1 MKLYTRT
8 IMALI
13 CLFAVIGFLFPSG
26 AWAVKEIKIG
36 VIYPLTGGAAA
47 AGRELRAGAE
57 LAADIANTVMADL
70 SMSMA
75 KNAGIKSLGGAK
87 IKLIFKDH
95 EGNPTLGADLAKK
108 LILDDK
114 VDGILGCYFSSVTKT
129 VSAVCEQYGVPMIN
143 GSSTSPGLT
152 KRGFKWF
159 WRTTPH
165 DKWFTKDLFELLK
178 GLTEGKV
185 RGVSS
190 FSKKELMN
198 LASACEKTEW
208 GSHVSGLIKD
218 FAKEYGFKMRKSMLY
233 AAKSADLSSEV
244 RSLKAARPDVMLFAS
259 YTSDAILMVKTLKA
273 QKAQP
278 KIIWGQDAGFEKP
291 EFRETLG
298 DNIVGILTRTV
309 FLPKVVEIKKLAG
322 QVNALYKAKT
332 GNDLGGASA
341 RAFTGLQ
348 TWVHVLEKAGSTKPA
363 DIQAAANAIHIMGK
377 ELVVPWAGIKFTT
390 SGEELGQNAL
400 GSGLIGQYQKQKDGK
415 VGLEIVYPFNV
426 SSADMIYPFPK
437 W

>member
-1 MKLYTRT
+1 MKKAFWLTLT
-8 IMALI
+8 I
-13 CLFAVIGFLFPSG
+13 CLVAFWGMNVNPVMAGP
-26 AWAVKEIKIG
+26 KTIKIG

-47 AGRELRAGAE
+47 AGRELKAGAE
-57 LAADIANTVMADL
+57 LSAEIANSVMPNID
-70 SMSMA
+70 MDMA
-75 KNAGIKSLGGAK
+75 KNAGIKSMGGAK

-95 EGNPTLGADLAKK
+95 QANPTLGADLAKK

-114 VDGILGCYFSSVTKT
+114 VDGMLGCYHSSVTKT

-143 GSSTSPGLT
+143 GTSTSPALT

-178 GLTEGKV
+178 GLTQGKV
-185 RGVSS
+185 KGV
-190 FSKKELMN
+190 KAVPEKEISN

-208 GSHVSGLIKD
+208 GSHVSDIIKSL
-218 FAKEYGFKMRKSMLY
+218 AKEYGFNLRKSLLY
-233 AAKSADLSSEV
+233 TAKSPDLSSEV

-259 YTSDAILMVKTLKA
+259 YTSDAILFVKTLKA
-273 QKAQP
+273 QKASP

-291 EFRETLG
+291 EFRSTLR

-309 FLPKVVEIKKLAG
+309 FLPKVAQIKKVAG
-322 QVNALYKAKT
+322 QVNALYKGKT

-363 DIQAAANAIHIMGK
+363 DIQRTANAIRIPG
-377 ELVVPWAGIKFTT
+377 EQLVVPWAGIQFIP
-390 SGEELGQNAL
+390 SGDELGQNVL
-400 GSGLIGQYQKQKDGK
+400 GSGLIGQYQT
-415 VGLEIVYPFNV
+415 VGGNLVLEIIYPFDV
-426 SSADMIYPFPK
+426 ATADMIFPFK
-437 W
+437 WF

>member
-1 MKLYTRT
+1 MKKFFLLTLAVCL
-8 IMALI
+8 MACWGI
-13 CLFAVIGFLFPSG
+13 TGSPVI
-26 AWAVKEIKIG
+26 AQAKTVKIG

-47 AGRELRAGAE
+47 AGRELKAGAE
-57 LAADIANTVMADL
+57 LAAKIANNVMPELNMD
-70 SMSMA
+70 MA
-75 KNAGIKSLGGAK
+75 KNAGIKSMGGAK

-95 EGNPTLGADLAKK
+95 QANPTLGADLAKK

-114 VDGILGCYFSSVTKT
+114 VDGMLGCYHSSVTKT

-143 GSSTSPGLT
+143 GTSTSPALT

-178 GLTEGKV
+178 GLTQGKV
-185 RGVSS
+185 KGV
-190 FSKKELMN
+190 KAVPEKEISN

-208 GSHVSGLIKD
+208 GSHVSSIIKSL
-218 FAKEYGFKMRKSMLY
+218 AKEYGFNLRKSLLY
-233 AAKSADLSSEV
+233 TAKSPDLSSEV

-259 YTSDAILMVKTLKA
+259 YTSDAILLVKTLKA

-291 EFRETLG
+291 EFRSTLRG
-298 DNIVGILTRTV
+298 SIVGILTRTV
-309 FLPKVVEIKKLAG
+309 FLPKVAQIKEVAG
-322 QVNALYKAKT
+322 QVNDLYKAKT

-341 RAFTGLQ
+341 RAFTGVQ

-363 DIQAAANAIHIMGK
+363 DIQKAANAIRIPGDQ
-377 ELVVPWAGIKFTT
+377 LVVPWAGIQFTP
-390 SGEELGQNAL
+390 SGDELGQNVL
-400 GSGLIGQYQKQKDGK
+400 GSGLIGQYQMVDGK
-415 VGLEIVYPFNV
+415 LVLEI
-426 SSADMIYPFPK
+426 IYPFDVATAGMIFPFK
-437 W
+437 WF